1 MVIPEHPLQDTKQ
14 KKKEPQQVSATACSN
29 CGTTTTPLWRRAPNG
44 DTICNACGLY
54 LKARN
59 TLRPPSMKRN
69 FKSKQDQLQEQMTHN
84 TINAAEAL
92 AGTCPGGGQ
101 CNGTGGSPSCE
112 GCPAFNQHQVNRHAL
127 ICANCRTTTTP
138 LWRRD
143 EEGNTICNACGLY
156 YKLHNV
162 HRPVSMKRSV
172 IKRRK
177 RIIVNEHGEGAEDE
191 EDELES
197 SSEGDHVGDE
207 EDSDDE
213 EKVKQAAEKKERKK
227 RRVVNTTVTNI
238 RRGSNSNAAVPPI
251 EDYIEPKR
259 APYQAPRPHA
269 TSAQVPPS
277 QPRLPPPPRTPP
289 TAFHQPTATS
299 STSTSTARD
308 LPLVSDIHRSLPPP
322 AHAAA
327 AAAANAVVASR
338 FDPLSDYRST
348 SSPQPL
354 SSQPSPT
361 SQPMMHQKMMNL
373 PPIAAVGPPPSS
385 SSNNN
390 NNSNNNNP
398 YADLTEFDH
407 AMTRLERLRR
417 RVPPEQCQILSRLTN
432 SLEDIVAQAENIL
445 HSTNNLQQQ
454 QQQQPPPQQSPQQH
468 YHQQLQRQQL
478 SSGHHH
484 TTHGHHGDILVKY

>member
-1 MVIPEHPLQDTKQ
+1 MVIPENPVPDTKQ

-84 TINAAEAL
+84 TINAAEVL

-177 RIIVNEHGEGAEDE
+177 RIIVNEHGEGEEE

-197 SSEGDHVGDE
+197 SSEGDHV
-207 EDSDDE
+207 DSDDE
-213 EKVKQAAEKKERKK
+213 EKVKQAAEKKEKKK
-227 RRVVNTTVTNI
+227 RRVVNTTVANI

-259 APYQAPRPHA
+259 APYQAPLHHA
-269 TSAQVPPS
+269 TISQVPPS

-289 TAFHQPTATS
+289 TAFHQPSALATTAT
-299 STSTSTARD
+299 TSTARN
-308 LPLVSDIHRSLPPP
+308 LPLVPDINRSLPPP
-322 AHAAA
+322 AAATA
-327 AAAANAVVASR
+327 AVASR

-354 SSQPSPT
+354 SSQSSPT
-361 SQPMMHQKMMNL
+361 SQPMHQKMLNL
-373 PPIAAVGPPPSS
+373 PPIAAIGPTTAIAAAGPPSAQTPSS
-385 SSNNN
+385 
-390 NNSNNNNP
+390 NNP

-417 RVPPEQCQILSRLTN
+417 RVPPEQCQVLSRLTH
-432 SLEDIVAQAENIL
+432 SLEDVVAQAETIL
-445 HSTNNLQQQ
+445 QSTNTIQQQ
-454 QQQQPPPQQSPQQH
+454 PQQH
-468 YHQQLQRQQL
+468 YHHLQRQL
-478 SSGHHH
+478 GSTN
-484 TTHGHHGDILVKY
+484 TTHSHHGSFHHR

>member
-1 MVIPEHPLQDTKQ
+1 MDLLWMLNELVLSDAL
-14 KKKEPQQVSATACSN
+14 VSATACSN

-44 DTICNACGLY
+44 DIICNACGLY

-177 RIIVNEHGEGAEDE
+177 RIIVNEHGEGEDE

-197 SSEGDHVGDE
+197 SSH
-207 EDSDDE
+207 
-213 EKVKQAAEKKERKK
+213 
-227 RRVVNTTVTNI
+227 
-238 RRGSNSNAAVPPI
+238 AAVPPI

-259 APYQAPRPHA
+259 APYQAPPHRA
-269 TSAQVPPS
+269 APPAPS

-289 TAFHQPTATS
+289 TAFHQPTAAATLS
-299 STSTSTARD
+299 ATTAARN
-308 LPLVSDIHRSLPPP
+308 LPLVPDINRSLPPP
-322 AHAAA
+322 T
-327 AAAANAVVASR
+327 AANAAGR

-348 SSPQPL
+348 SSPQPIP
-354 SSQPSPT
+354 SQASPT
-361 SQPMMHQKMMNL
+361 SQPMHQKTVNL
-373 PPIAAVGPPPSS
+373 PPIAAIGPTATAGPLLAQTAPSS
-385 SSNNN
+385 
-390 NNSNNNNP
+390 NP
-398 YADLTEFDH
+398 YADLSEFDH

-417 RVPPEQCQILSRLTN
+417 RVPPEQCQVLSRLTN
-432 SLEDIVAQAENIL
+432 SLEDIVAQAETIL
-445 HSTNNLQQQ
+445 QSTHNLQ
-454 QQQQPPPQQSPQQH
+454 PQQQH
-468 YHQQLQRQQL
+468 YHPLQRQQPT
-478 SSGHHH
+478 SNN
-484 TTHGHHGDILVKY
+484 TAHGSHHGSFHHR

>member
-1 MVIPEHPLQDTKQ
+1 MAIPENPLQDTKQ
-14 KKKEPQQVSATACSN
+14 KKKESQQVSATVCSN

-44 DTICNACGLY
+44 ETICNACGLY

-69 FKSKQDQLQEQMTHN
+69 FKSKQEQLQETMTHN
-84 TINAAEAL
+84 TINAADAL

-177 RIIVNEHGEGAEDE
+177 RIIVNDEDDPHEEGNEQ
-191 EDELES
+191 DELES
-197 SSEGDHVGDE
+197 SSEGDHL
-207 EDSDDE
+207 DSDDE
-213 EKVKQAAEKKERKK
+213 EKVKQAAEKKGKKK
-227 RRVVNTTVTNI
+227 RRVVNNTVPNK
-238 RRGSNSNAAVPPI
+238 RRESNSNVAVPPI
-251 EDYIEPKR
+251 EDYIVPKR
-259 APYQAPRPHA
+259 APYRAPVQNLKP
-269 TSAQVPPS
+269 SSLPP

-289 TAFHQPTATS
+289 TLF
-299 STSTSTARD
+299 STASTRN
-308 LPLVSDIHRSLPPP
+308 LSSISDASRSLPL
-322 AHAAA
+322 
-327 AAAANAVVASR
+327 NR
-338 FDPLSDYRST
+338 FDPLSDYRSL

-354 SSQPSPT
+354 ISQPSPT
-361 SQPMMHQKMMNL
+361 SDPINQKLINL
-373 PPIAAVGPPPSS
+373 PPITAVGPTGKSAATM
-385 SSNNN
+385 
-390 NNSNNNNP
+390 NNP
-398 YADLTEFDH
+398 YSDLNEFDN

-417 RVPPEQCQILSRLTN
+417 RVPLEQCQILSRLTT
-432 SLEDIVAQAENIL
+432 SLEDIVSQAEDIL
-445 HSTNNLQQQ
+445 RSTNSYTPSSTWKQYEYD
-454 QQQQPPPQQSPQQH
+454 QQS
-468 YHQQLQRQQL
+468 
-478 SSGHHH
+478 
-484 TTHGHHGDILVKY
+484 

>member
-1 MVIPEHPLQDTKQ
+1 MVIPENPLQDTKQ

-69 FKSKQDQLQEQMTHN
+69 FKSKQDQLQESMTHN
-84 TINAAEAL
+84 TINAADAL

-177 RIIVNEHGEGAEDE
+177 RIIVNEDGEGQEE

-197 SSEGDHVGDE
+197 SSEGDAV
-207 EDSDDE
+207 DSDDE
-213 EKVKQAAEKKERKK
+213 EKVKQAAEKREKKK
-227 RRVVNTTVTNI
+227 RRVVNTTVANI

-259 APYQAPRPHA
+259 APYKAPALHAPSPQAP
-269 TSAQVPPS
+269 PP

-289 TAFHQPTATS
+289 TAFHQPTT
-299 STSTSTARD
+299 TARN
-308 LPLVSDIHRSLPPP
+308 LPLMPDVSRSLPPP
-322 AHAAA
+322 AAA
-327 AAAANAVVASR
+327 ASR

-348 SSPQPL
+348 SSPQ
-354 SSQPSPT
+354 QPSPT
-361 SQPMMHQKMMNL
+361 SQPLQHQKMVNL
-373 PPIAAVGPPPSS
+373 PPITAIGPTTTHAVVGPPLAQTPSLT
-385 SSNNN
+385 
-390 NNSNNNNP
+390 NP
-398 YADLTEFDH
+398 YADLNEFDH

-417 RVPPEQCQILSRLTN
+417 RVPPEQCQVLSRLTN
-432 SLEDIVAQAENIL
+432 SLEDIVAQAEHIL
-445 HSTNNLQQQ
+445 QSTTTNTTTNTI
-454 QQQQPPPQQSPQQH
+454 QQQPQPSNNT
-468 YHQQLQRQQL
+468 
-478 SSGHHH
+478 SSIA
-484 TTHGHHGDILVKY
+484 HGHHGSFHHR

>member
-1 MVIPEHPLQDTKQ
+1 MVIPENPVQDTKQ
-14 KKKEPQQVSATACSN
+14 KKKESQQVSATVCSN

-69 FKSKQDQLQEQMTHN
+69 FKSKQEQLQETMTHN
-84 TINAAEAL
+84 TINAADAP

-177 RIIVNEHGEGAEDE
+177 RIIVSENGDIGEGEEE

-197 SSEGDHVGDE
+197 SSEGDHV
-207 EDSDDE
+207 DSDDE
-213 EKVKQAAEKKERKK
+213 EKVKQAAEKKEKKK
-227 RRVVNTTVTNI
+227 RRVVNTTVANI
-238 RRGSNSNAAVPPI
+238 RRGSNSNTAVPPI

-259 APYQAPRPHA
+259 APYQ
-269 TSAQVPPS
+269 VPVQNLKTPS
-277 QPRLPPPPRTPP
+277 LPPQPRLPPPPRTPP
-289 TAFHQPTATS
+289 SFHQHPSTSATAT
-299 STSTSTARD
+299 RN
-308 LPLVSDIHRSLPPP
+308 LPSIPDISRSLPPT
-322 AHAAA
+322 
-327 AAAANAVVASR
+327 NR

-354 SSQPSPT
+354 LSQPSPT
-361 SQPMMHQKMMNL
+361 SQPINQKIINL
-373 PPIAAVGPPPSS
+373 PPIAAIGPTTAPPPSS
-385 SSNNN
+385 SS
-390 NNSNNNNP
+390 SNNP
-398 YADLTEFDH
+398 YGDLSEFDH

-432 SLEDIVAQAENIL
+432 SLEDIVSQAENIL
-445 HSTNNLQQQ
+445 QCTNNIHHQRH
-454 QQQQPPPQQSPQQH
+454 QSNTSTTSNQSNN
-468 YHQQLQRQQL
+468 
-478 SSGHHH
+478 SSFHHR
-484 TTHGHHGDILVKY
+484 

>member
-1 MVIPEHPLQDTKQ
+1 MVIPEIPPQDTKQ
-14 KKKEPQQVSATACSN
+14 KKKESQQVSATACSN

-69 FKSKQDQLQEQMTHN
+69 FKSKQEQLQESMTHN

-177 RIIVNEHGEGAEDE
+177 RIIVSENGEGEEE

-197 SSEGDHVGDE
+197 SSEGDHV
-207 EDSDDE
+207 DSDDE
-213 EKVKQAAEKKERKK
+213 EKVKQAAEKKEKKK

-259 APYQAPRPHA
+259 APYQAPLHN
-269 TSAQVPPS
+269 TKPPNLPP
-277 QPRLPPPPRTPP
+277 QPRLPPPPTTPP
-289 TAFHQPTATS
+289 TAFHQPAITTATS
-299 STSTSTARD
+299 ARN
-308 LPLVSDIHRSLPPP
+308 LPLISDISRSLPPP
-322 AHAAA
+322 AAAA
-327 AAAANAVVASR
+327 AAAGR

-361 SQPMMHQKMMNL
+361 SQPIHQKILNL
-373 PPIAAVGPPPSS
+373 PPIATTAGSSPSIVPPPPPPAAASS
-385 SSNNN
+385 ST
-390 NNSNNNNP
+390 NP

-417 RVPPEQCQILSRLTN
+417 RVPPEQCQILSRLTD
-432 SLEDIVAQAENIL
+432 SLEDIVAQAEHIL
-445 HSTNNLQQQ
+445 QSTNTI
-454 QQQQPPPQQSPQQH
+454 QPPPPPQPSQH
-468 YHQQLQRQQL
+468 YHHQYHHQRQP
-478 SSGHHH
+478 SNAS
-484 TTHGHHGDILVKY
+484 TTHSHHGRFQHR